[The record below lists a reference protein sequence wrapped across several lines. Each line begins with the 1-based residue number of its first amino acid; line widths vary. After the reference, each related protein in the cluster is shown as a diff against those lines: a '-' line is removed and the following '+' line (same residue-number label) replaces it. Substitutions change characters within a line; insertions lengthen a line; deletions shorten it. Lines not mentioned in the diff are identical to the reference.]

1 MAKEYVVET
10 ALISC
15 QYGTAPVELQVPDHR
30 HIYADDKKLSNI
42 TDIDASC
49 IGCFGTCTSPY
60 LFGYNSAVMN
70 QLEIQNI
77 QQARPFIADN
87 GCIAEVAIPWQNPQ
101 PDVFAGHY
109 HAMAEGCWT
118 VCQKGFGIISVV
130 GSGQS
135 PATNEQTIM
144 NNLKQLEQAVEAYM
158 QQNNIKPKHK
168 EKLMESILLWDDYE
182 QIFWERE
189 SDEHTNGFAEYL
201 KKDDPALFNFFE
213 RKITMQDKATGKE
226 VDLTYFMG
234 LMKGFGKDRKDS
246 LESISP
252 ELLGNDSMLHAYLD
266 AANIDKGCLGDI
278 EDMSLTEMVDRYYG
292 LSNEA
297 ESRSKSRYADYVN
310 QVAPSLDR
318 PVYYNTVPGYEQASE
333 EEKKFIILQGMI
345 GGRLQYGNSEEYAS
359 GLTDRF
365 LDKLRGGLE
374 EERWR

>member
-10 ALISC
+10 ALLSC
-15 QYGTAPVELQVPDHR
+15 QYGTVPIELQVPDHR
-30 HIYADDKKLSNI
+30 HIYVDDKKLSNI

-60 LFGYNSAVMN
+60 LFAYNSAVMN

-101 PDVFAGHY
+101 PDVLAGHY

-118 VCQKGFGIISVV
+118 VCQKGFGIISVIR
-130 GSGQS
+130 SGQS

-201 KKDDPALFNFFE
+201 KKDDLALFNFFE

-252 ELLGNDSMLHAYLD
+252 ELLENESMLNAYLD

-278 EDMSLTEMVDRYYG
+278 EDISLTEIVDRYYG

-297 ESRSKSRYADYVN
+297 ESRSKSRYADYVD
-310 QVAPSLDR
+310 QVAPILDT

>member
-15 QYGTAPVELQVPDHR
+15 QYGTAPIELQAPDHR
-30 HIYADDKKLSNI
+30 HIYVDDKKLSNI

-60 LFGYNSAVMN
+60 LFAYNSAVMN

-77 QQARPFIADN
+77 QQARPFITDN

-101 PDVFAGHY
+101 PDVLAGHY
-109 HAMAEGCWT
+109 HALVEGCWT
-118 VCQKGFGIISVV
+118 VCQKGFGIISVI

-135 PATNEQTIM
+135 PATNEQTMM

-182 QIFWERE
+182 QIFWERD
-189 SDEHTNGFAEYL
+189 SDEHTNGFADYL

-213 RKITMQDKATGKE
+213 RKITMQDKAAGKE
-226 VDLTYFMG
+226 VDLTYLMG

-252 ELLGNDSMLHAYLD
+252 ELLENESMLNAYLD

-278 EDMSLTEMVDRYYG
+278 EDMSLTEIIDRYYG

-310 QVAPSLDR
+310 QVTPILDT
-318 PVYYNTVPGYEQASE
+318 PAYYNSVPGYEQASE
-333 EEKKFIILQGMI
+333 EEKKFIILQGMV

-359 GLTDRF
+359 GLAVRF

-374 EERWR
+374 EERRR